1 MFINI
6 PHIYSASPVNTIQ
19 YTVGIQTVSEGDPTH
34 LRYTFCTWYSIFY
47 KCVYCAFAIIRAVN
61 SNNSN
66 SVPVSAVTMINLA
79 ISAQDFVCS
88 SMCLCAV
95 SICVQYVLNI
105 YFYLL
110 SLLIFPFLG
119 I

>member
-19 YTVGIQTVSEGDPTH
+19 YTVGIQTVSEGDP
-34 LRYTFCTWYSIFY
+34 TFCTWYSIFY

-88 SMCLCAV
+88 MCLCAV

>member
-6 PHIYSASPVNTIQ
+6 PHIFSASPVNTIP
-19 YTVGIQTVSEGDPTH
+19 YSVGIQTVSVGDP
-34 LRYTFCTWYSIFY
+34 TFCTWYSIFY
-47 KCVYCAFAIIRAVN
+47 KCVYCAFAIIRGVN

-88 SMCLCAV
+88 MC
-95 SICVQYVLNI
+95 
-105 YFYLL
+105 
-110 SLLIFPFLG
+110 
-119 I
+119 

>member
-19 YTVGIQTVSEGDPTH
+19 YTVGIQTVSEGDP
-34 LRYTFCTWYSIFY
+34 TFCTWYSIFY

-79 ISAQDFVCS
+79 ISAQDSVCS

-105 YFYLL
+105 YISLL
-110 SLLIFPFLG
+110 SLLIFSFLG